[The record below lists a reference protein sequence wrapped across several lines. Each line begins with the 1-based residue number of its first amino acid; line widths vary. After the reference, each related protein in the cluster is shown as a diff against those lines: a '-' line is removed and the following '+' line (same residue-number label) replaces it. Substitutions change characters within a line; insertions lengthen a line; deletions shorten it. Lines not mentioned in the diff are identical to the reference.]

1 MNVQS
6 LDIDLLLLINHGT
19 ANSLFDVLM
28 PALSQRGYLLVIP
41 FLLAM
46 LLKGTN
52 LRNDRGKTFLAAAIW
67 AVAISCCA
75 VFFSEL
81 AEYWLK
87 QTIARARP
95 CHILEG
101 VRLIGPCPDSYSMP
115 SGHAV
120 SSFAFALPLFYR
132 TREFIALIW
141 RLYPLLLAS
150 LIAFSRLYLGVHY
163 PSDVLAGVLLGTAIG
178 LALSFLYQVI
188 ETEQIIKRGK

>member
-19 ANSLFDVLM
+19 ENSLFDILM

-46 LLKGTN
+46 FLRRTN
-52 LRNDRGKTFLAAAIW
+52 RGNREEKTYLTAALW
-67 AVAISCCA
+67 TVVISCSA
-75 VFFSEL
+75 VLLAEL
-81 AEYWLK
+81 AEYVVK
-87 QTIARARP
+87 HATARLRP
-95 CHILEG
+95 CQVIEG
-101 VRLIGPCPDSYSMP
+101 LRLFACCPESYSMP
-115 SGHAV
+115 SGHAI

-150 LIAFSRLYLGVHY
+150 LIAFSRIYLGVHY
-163 PSDVLAGVLLGTAIG
+163 PSDVLVGALLGAVIG
-178 LALSFLYQVI
+178 LALSFLYQLMKI
-188 ETEQIIKRGK
+188 EEIIKRDG